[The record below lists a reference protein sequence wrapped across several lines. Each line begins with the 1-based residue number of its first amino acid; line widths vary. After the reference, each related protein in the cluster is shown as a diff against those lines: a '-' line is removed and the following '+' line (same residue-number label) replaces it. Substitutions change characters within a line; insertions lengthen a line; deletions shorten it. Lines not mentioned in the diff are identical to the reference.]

1 MKSKCFIRWRDTNQI
16 ELTTMET
23 LGYDGLSDPKVVF
36 NNVLPILWTK
46 SKIICY
52 VVYITL
58 IYYTTGFV

>member
-1 MKSKCFIRWRDTNQI
+1 
-16 ELTTMET
+16 MET